1 MSSISSISEKILAT
15 IPERTGDKLRF
26 LYDTFLLH
34 VNVVPV
40 RAVLDLVV
48 DYVVV
53 VVRRQSSV
61 MRNEYWVKVII
72 IYQFQIVEKIKT
84 RISKFG
90 WKLNTSRNARKGL
103 QIEII
108 VVHGLINALKLSTI

>member
-61 MRNEYWVKVII
+61 MRNEY
-72 IYQFQIVEKIKT
+72 
-84 RISKFG
+84 
-90 WKLNTSRNARKGL
+90 
-103 QIEII
+103 
-108 VVHGLINALKLSTI
+108 